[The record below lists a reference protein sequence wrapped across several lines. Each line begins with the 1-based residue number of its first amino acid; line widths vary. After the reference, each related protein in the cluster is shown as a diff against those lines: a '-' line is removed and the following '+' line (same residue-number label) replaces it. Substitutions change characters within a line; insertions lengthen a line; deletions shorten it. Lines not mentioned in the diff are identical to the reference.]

1 MPSIPLSRPQAD
13 PVSTAHWAV
22 AAMFF
27 CNGAGFASWVS
38 RIPSVRDSIGLG
50 EGELGTALF
59 ALAAGA
65 IVAFR
70 LSARGADILGTRTQ
84 LLLAAALYCIA
95 LPQPAWV
102 GSHISLALTLFV
114 FGAAN
119 GAVDVTMNALG
130 VEVERRAGRPVM
142 SSLHGMWS
150 AGGLSGAVLGSVAA
164 HQGLSPG
171 LHLTVVAVVLA
182 VVLVVVRP
190 MLPDVSTREAAPA
203 PVAKGRPDASMLAL
217 GAMAWCAFLAE
228 GAMADWSGVLLRDT
242 LATSEAVAAWGY
254 AAFAVAMTAMRFLGD
269 RATQRFSAV
278 SVLRAGNAAGAVAL
292 AIALVTQSLP
302 ITLLAF
308 GVAGLSLALVAPV
321 VFATAGRRS
330 RTTPG
335 HGIATVAS
343 VGYAG
348 FLLGPPV
355 IGWVASF
362 AGLGVSFGLLVVL
375 LAALAVMA
383 GNLKEA

>member
-1 MPSIPLSRPQAD
+1 MSA
-13 PVSTAHWAV
+13 AHWAV
-22 AAMFF
+22 AAVFF

-38 RIPSVRDSIGLG
+38 RIPAVRDGVGLN

-84 LLLAAALYCIA
+84 LLLAAALYSFA
-95 LPQPAWV
+95 LPQPALV
-102 GSHISLALTLFV
+102 GSHLALALTLFV

-119 GAVDVTMNALG
+119 GAVDITMNALG

-150 AGGLSGAVLGSVAA
+150 AGGLAGAVLGSLAA
-164 HQGLSPG
+164 HQGLSPAV
-171 LHLTVVAVVLA
+171 HLTAVAVVLA
-182 VVLVVVRP
+182 VVLAVVRP
-190 MLPDVSTREAAPA
+190 LLPDVVQRDAAPA
-203 PVAKGRPDASMLAL
+203 PVSKGRPDASMMAL
-217 GAMAWCAFLAE
+217 GAMALCAFLAE
-228 GAMADWSGVLLRDT
+228 GAMADWSAVLLRDT
-242 LATSEAVAAWGY
+242 LDTSEAVAAWGY
-254 AAFAVAMTAMRFLGD
+254 AAFAVAMTTMRFVGD

-278 SVLRAGNAAGAVAL
+278 SVLRVGNAVGAVAL
-292 AIALVTQSLP
+292 AVALATRSLP
-302 ITLLAF
+302 VTLVAF

-362 AGLGVSFGLLVVL
+362 AGLSVSFGLLVVL

-383 GNLKEA
+383 GQLKEH

>member
-1 MPSIPLSRPQAD
+1 MPSIPLPRTQAD
-13 PVSTAHWAV
+13 PVSAAHWAV
-22 AAMFF
+22 AAIFF

-38 RIPSVRDSIGLG
+38 RIPAVRDGLG
-50 EGELGTALF
+50 LNEGELGTALF

-84 LLLAAALYCIA
+84 LLLAAALYSFA
-95 LPQPAWV
+95 LPQPALV
-102 GSHISLALTLFV
+102 GSHLSLALTLFV

-119 GAVDVTMNALG
+119 GAVDITMNALG

-150 AGGLSGAVLGSVAA
+150 AGGLAGAVLGSLAA
-164 HQGLSPG
+164 HQGLSPAV
-171 LHLTVVAVVLA
+171 HLTAVAVALAVVLA
-182 VVLVVVRP
+182 VVRP
-190 MLPDVSTREAAPA
+190 LLPDVVQRDAAPA
-203 PVAKGRPDASMLAL
+203 PVSKGRPDASMMAL
-217 GAMAWCAFLAE
+217 GAMALCAFLAE
-228 GAMADWSGVLLRDT
+228 GAMADWSAVLLRDT
-242 LATSEAVAAWGY
+242 LDTSEAVAAWGY
-254 AAFAVAMTAMRFLGD
+254 AAFAVAMTTMRFVGD

-278 SVLRAGNAAGAVAL
+278 SVLRVGNAVGAVAL
-292 AIALVTQSLP
+292 AVALATRSLP
-302 ITLLAF
+302 VTLVAF
-308 GVAGLSLALVAPV
+308 GFAGLSLALVAPV

-362 AGLGVSFGLLVVL
+362 AGLSVSFGLLVVL

-383 GNLKEA
+383 GQLKEH

>member
-1 MPSIPLSRPQAD
+1 M
-13 PVSTAHWAV
+13 
-22 AAMFF
+22 
-27 CNGAGFASWVS
+27 S
-38 RIPSVRDSIGLG
+38 RIPAVRDGVGLN

-84 LLLAAALYCIA
+84 LLLAAALYSFA
-95 LPQPAWV
+95 LPQPALV
-102 GSHISLALTLFV
+102 GSHLALALTLFV

-119 GAVDVTMNALG
+119 GAVDITMNALG

-150 AGGLSGAVLGSVAA
+150 AGGLAGAVLGSLAA
-164 HQGLSPG
+164 HQGLSPAV
-171 LHLTVVAVVLA
+171 HLTAVAVVLA
-182 VVLVVVRP
+182 VVLAVVRP
-190 MLPDVSTREAAPA
+190 LLPDVVQRDAAPA
-203 PVAKGRPDASMLAL
+203 PVSKGRPDASMMAL
-217 GAMAWCAFLAE
+217 GAMALCAFLAE
-228 GAMADWSGVLLRDT
+228 GAMADWSAVLLRDT
-242 LATSEAVAAWGY
+242 LDTSEAVAAWGY
-254 AAFAVAMTAMRFLGD
+254 AAFAVAMTTMRFVGD

-278 SVLRAGNAAGAVAL
+278 SVLRVGNAVGAVAL
-292 AIALVTQSLP
+292 AVALATRSLP
-302 ITLLAF
+302 VTLVAF

-362 AGLGVSFGLLVVL
+362 AGLSVSFGLLVVL

-383 GNLKEA
+383 GQLKEH

>member
-1 MPSIPLSRPQAD
+1 MPSIPLPRTQAD
-13 PVSTAHWAV
+13 PVSAAHWAV
-22 AAMFF
+22 AAIFF

-38 RIPSVRDSIGLG
+38 RIPAVRDGVGLN

-84 LLLAAALYCIA
+84 LLLAAALYSFA
-95 LPQPAWV
+95 LPQPALV
-102 GSHISLALTLFV
+102 SSHISLALTLFV

-119 GAVDVTMNALG
+119 GAVDITMNALG

-150 AGGLSGAVLGSVAA
+150 AGGLTGAVLGSLAA
-164 HQGLSPG
+164 HQGLSPAV
-171 LHLTVVAVVLA
+171 HLTAVAVVLA
-182 VVLVVVRP
+182 VVLALVRP
-190 MLPDVSTREAAPA
+190 LLPDVVQRDAAPA
-203 PVAKGRPDASMLAL
+203 PVSKGRPDASMMAL
-217 GAMAWCAFLAE
+217 GAMALCAFLAE
-228 GAMADWSGVLLRDT
+228 GAMADWSAVLLRDT
-242 LATSEAVAAWGY
+242 LDTSEAVAAWGY
-254 AAFAVAMTAMRFLGD
+254 AAFAVAMTTMRFVGD

-278 SVLRAGNAAGAVAL
+278 SVLRVGNAVGAVAL
-292 AIALVTQSLP
+292 AVALATRSLP
-302 ITLLAF
+302 VTLVAF
-308 GVAGLSLALVAPV
+308 GFAGLSLALVAPV

-362 AGLGVSFGLLVVL
+362 AGLSVSFGLLVLL

-383 GNLKEA
+383 GQLKEH